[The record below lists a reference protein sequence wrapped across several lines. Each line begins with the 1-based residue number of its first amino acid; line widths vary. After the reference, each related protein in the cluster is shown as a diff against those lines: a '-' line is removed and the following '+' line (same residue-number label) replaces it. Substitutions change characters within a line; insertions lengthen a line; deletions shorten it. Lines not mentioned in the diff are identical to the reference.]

1 MTQAELHDAMDA
13 QGGQD
18 LQSIFKEMDADEAAG
33 DGDATPFDAVREQE
47 IDENGARPSEEGEGC
62 QENPGQQ
69 KKKTTPKSAQRT
81 RS

>member
-62 QENPGQQ
+62 EENPEQQ
-69 KKKTTPKSAQRT
+69 EKKTTPKLAQRT